1 MPIRFRCVYCDKL
14 LGIAKRK
21 AGAVVDCPQCKQPL
35 IVPTPE
41 PEPVAS
47 AAQSSQGTSTPPR
60 RLFEKDDFA
69 ALLDDSGATYRGTEN
84 ELPPKGG
91 MPRVTILAPEI
102 HSQATPKGI
111 VLTTGKLV
119 ILLAVV
125 LILVASA
132 FGGGYF
138 LGKSIATG

>member
-21 AGAVVDCPQCKQPL
+21 AGAVVDCPQCKQPH

-41 PEPVAS
+41 PEPAAS
-47 AAQSSQGTSTPPR
+47 ASQSSKSSSTPAH

-69 ALLDDSGATYRGTEN
+69 ALLDDGGETYRGTEN
-84 ELPPKGG
+84 ELLPKD
-91 MPRVTILAPEI
+91 RKTKISAPEI
-102 HSQATPKGI
+102 HPPPEPKGI
-111 VLTTGKLV
+111 VLTTGRLV
-119 ILLAVV
+119 ILLTVV
-125 LILVASA
+125 LVLVAGA